1 MFSVT
6 ATNVFA
12 AVVDLNWILIG
23 CAGFSAI
30 ALLVHDDSKRSEF
43 TEWRV
48 GIVLIT
54 ASIHVVYEN

>member
-12 AVVDLNWILIG
+12 AVVDLNWILIR

-30 ALLVHDDSKRSEF
+30 AFLVHDDSKWSKF
-43 TEWRV
+43 TKWRV

-54 ASIHVVYEN
+54 ASIHMIDEN